1 MGFFLPT
8 KVRARR
14 VGKYAHEKLTLTDPL
29 WKAIE
34 DPEERLEAIDE
45 YEAEKEVLVNLVMVD
60 EDAKKAGDL
69 DHQTALEI
77 TEITATW
84 ESVREKLVLHGA
96 AAEADQIYFIQ
107 RRKDKYDLV
116 VGPSKARRTKIRMME
131 GMGMRSVKDGK
142 GTVPP
147 KTKEILYTR
156 GAPKTQKR
164 ASSGK
169 VPAPIPDTSEKP
181 AKAVR
186 RGREQEEDLG
196 SPTKTPK
203 RAEAEEYFD
212 ADSLDQHGSNIQD

>member
-1 MGFFLPT
+1 
-8 KVRARR
+8 
-14 VGKYAHEKLTLTDPL
+14 
-29 WKAIE
+29 
-34 DPEERLEAIDE
+34 LEAIDE

-96 AAEADQIYFIQ
+96 AAEEDQLYFVQ

-116 VGPSKARRTKIRMME
+116 VGPTKARRTKIRMME

-142 GTVPP
+142 GAVPP
-147 KTKEILYTR
+147 KTKEIMYTR
-156 GAPKTQKR
+156 GAPKTQKKAHSR
-164 ASSGK
+164 
-169 VPAPIPDTSEKP
+169 VPGPTPETTEKP

-186 RGREQEEDLG
+186 RGREPETDVG
-196 SPTKTPK
+196 SPSKTPK
-203 RAEAEEYFD
+203 RSAEGAEEYFD
-212 ADSLDQHGSNIQD
+212 ADTLDQYGTAME